1 MRWGLQRGTSLLPC
15 SLNPERIRK
24 NIDIFSWSLTDEE
37 WNRMNRIEPQIC
49 LFGSGPVNTSETGFF
64 SAAGPLQAVY
74 EMEDDTE

>member
-1 MRWGLQRGTSLLPC
+1 
-15 SLNPERIRK
+15 
-24 NIDIFSWSLTDEE
+24 
-37 WNRMNRIEPQIC
+37 MNRIEPQIC